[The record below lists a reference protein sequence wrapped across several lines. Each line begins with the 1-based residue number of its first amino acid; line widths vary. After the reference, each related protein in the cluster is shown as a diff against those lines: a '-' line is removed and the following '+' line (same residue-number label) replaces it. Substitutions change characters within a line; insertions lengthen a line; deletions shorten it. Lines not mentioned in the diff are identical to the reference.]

1 MKSNNKY
8 LILLDL
14 LKIILYINKLDIMP
28 SVPSDD
34 ILF

>member
-14 LKIILYINKLDIMP
+14 LKIISYINKLDIMP